1 MLRHSMSS
9 EGSYVNMT
17 PLPASL
23 EQATEFMINRARDLV
38 RELARDREWDE
49 PPFLAKDLAALQ
61 GVKDIVHAD
70 LGESDGALLRYSDGY
85 VIKVNVRHSQVRQ
98 NFSCAHEIGH
108 IILDEFMQQ
117 RSSSKID
124 FRRQAS
130 EIERAK
136 ERLCDIAAAELLMP
150 QPIFSKYL
158 SGFGVSIDSVK
169 LLARVF
175 KVSIPAAAIR
185 MAEVSLEPC
194 LAILWKPWR
203 KRKSKYL
210 RAAWALG
217 PGRGQD
223 KDWFFPRNT
232 CVAKGSKL
240 FKAYETDS
248 TVSSFKFVDMNREK
262 RRCYIESKGFGLNER
277 RYVISLAFLNR

>member
-1 MLRHSMSS
+1 MLTHSMSS
-9 EGSYVNMT
+9 QGNYGNMT

-23 EQATEFMINRARDLV
+23 EQATEFMIKRARDLV
-38 RELARDREWDE
+38 RELAKDRDWDE
-49 PPFLAKDLAALQ
+49 PPFLARDLAALQ

-124 FRRQAS
+124 FRGQAS

-150 QPIFSKYL
+150 QPTFSKYL
-158 SGFGVSIDSVK
+158 NGLGVSIDSVK
-169 LLARVF
+169 PLARVF
-175 KVSIPAAAIR
+175 RVSVPAAVIR
-185 MAEVSLEPC
+185 VCELSSEPC
-194 LAILWKPWR
+194 LAIIWKPWQ
-203 KRKSKYL
+203 KRKSKCL
-210 RAAWALG
+210 RVAWVAR
-217 PGRGQD
+217 PRVD
-223 KDWFFPRNT
+223 ENRDSFIRRNT
-232 CVAKGSKL
+232 CVSKDSAI
-240 FKAYETDS
+240 FRVYESDC
-248 TVSSFKFVDMNREK
+248 TVKSFKFLDINNEK
-262 RRCYIESKGFGLNER
+262 KRCYMESKGFGINKN
-277 RYVISLAFLNR
+277 RYVVSLAFLNR